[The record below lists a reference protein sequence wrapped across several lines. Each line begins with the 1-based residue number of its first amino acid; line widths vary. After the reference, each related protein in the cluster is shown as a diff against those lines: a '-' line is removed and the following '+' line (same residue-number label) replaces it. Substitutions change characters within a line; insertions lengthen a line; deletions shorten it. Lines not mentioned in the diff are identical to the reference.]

1 MRKYLICLAV
11 GLLSFSCKERSVSKI
26 ELFDQDLNKSLY
38 EKLNSEFEIHFSLKD
53 LNSVLNGVKIGELKK
68 GKEIEKVMLFENF
81 KCDCYDKIKI
91 SYSQSENRF
100 ILFIYEEAFVEDLDW
115 CPESSYCFSFN
126 LKNNKIID
134 LRMDFI
140 AG

>member
-1 MRKYLICLAV
+1 MRKYLICITF
-11 GLLSFSCKERSVSKI
+11 GLLSFSCKEKSVSKN

-38 EKLNSEFEIHFSLKD
+38 KKLNSEFKIHFSLNN
-53 LNSVLNGVKIGELKK
+53 LNSVLNGVKIEELKK
-68 GKEIEKVMLFENF
+68 GKEIEKEMLFENF

-115 CPESSYCFSFN
+115 CPESSYYYSFDV
-126 LKNNKIID
+126 KNNKIID